1 MELKEFLS
9 ETLLSIIAGVTDAQK
24 KAAEHGALI
33 NPTGLM
39 RNITNVSD
47 NAIWDNRNNNYAQS
61 ISFDVAITAEDS
73 ATGGAKVKVLT
84 GILGGNIGGEKG
96 SKNSV
101 ASRIQFVVPILLPSQ
116 SIDDPAAAA
125 PRPMKI
131 NPEVINKM
139 AR

>member
-24 KAAEHGALI
+24 KAAEHGALV

-39 RNITNVSD
+39 RNTSNVAD

-61 ISFDVAITAEDS
+61 ITFDVAITAEDTAS
-73 ATGGAKVKVLT
+73 GGAKVKVLS
-84 GILGGNIGGEKG
+84 GILGGDIGAEKG

-101 ASRIQFVVPILLPSQ
+101 ASRIQFVVPVLLPSH
-116 SIDDPAAAA
+116 DVNDRAA
-125 PRPMKI
+125 RGQHSLTKLSGT
-131 NPEVINKM
+131 
-139 AR
+139 